1 MNNKPFI
8 PSFNINSEI
17 NFSDIFKKN
26 ENRNKTPRF
35 KEIIDH
41 FEPTGQKNLKPLFM
55 SKNLFSVGTKV
66 LQNKHLKMELVQQG
80 SDIKLEAI
88 AFNMIEKEQ
97 LVAAGVSFSAAYTIE
112 TNSYRN
118 KKTIQ
123 LMIKDIK

>member
-1 MNNKPFI
+1 
-8 PSFNINSEI
+8 
-17 NFSDIFKKN
+17 
-26 ENRNKTPRF
+26 
-35 KEIIDH
+35 
-41 FEPTGQKNLKPLFM
+41 M
-55 SKNLFSVGTKV
+55 SKNLFSVDTKV
-66 LQNKHLKMELVQQG
+66 LQNKHLKMALVQQG

-88 AFNMIEKEQ
+88 AFNMIEKEH